1 VDDENKNEGHKR
13 LLASVFK
20 GDEYATLMH
29 KINTIII
36 KTIISGLPYM
46 QNAFKH
52 CMKNDPN
59 TCFQLLG
66 FDIMLSD
73 KKEPILL

>member
-1 VDDENKNEGHKR
+1 
-13 LLASVFK
+13 
-20 GDEYATLMH
+20 MQ
-29 KINTIII
+29 KINKIII

-46 QNAFKH
+46 QNAFAH
-52 CMKNDPN
+52 STNNDPN

-66 FDIMLSD
+66 FDIMLTD

>member
-1 VDDENKNEGHKR
+1 VFKNE
-13 LLASVFK
+13 
-20 GDEYATLMH
+20 EYVSLMH
-29 KINTIII
+29 KINKIII

-46 QNAFKH
+46 QNGFTH
-52 CMKNDPN
+52 CKKNDPN
-59 TCFQLLG
+59 ACFQLLG